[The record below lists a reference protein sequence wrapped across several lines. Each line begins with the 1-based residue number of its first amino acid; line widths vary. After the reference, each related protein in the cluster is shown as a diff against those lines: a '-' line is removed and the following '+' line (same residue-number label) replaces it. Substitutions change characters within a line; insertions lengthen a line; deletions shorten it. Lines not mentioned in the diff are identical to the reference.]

1 MREGDGDMKI
11 ILLSALKEWITK
23 EYGAEKWKEI
33 AETTGLGVDQFR
45 EQDKYFSDDRFSMLI
60 ANIANAMSIDEK
72 EVSDKFVNYWMLDF
86 AGRLYQLFVKRSATA
101 KEFVVSIFQINND
114 VCKLFPNKLLTKV
127 DYKETDRQCLTA
139 VYPNEKSLVDIVAV
153 LRGINIKKFP
163 DKFTIRKINQH
174 SIEIKFEKVEEV

>member
-1 MREGDGDMKI
+1 M
-11 ILLSALKEWITK
+11 
-23 EYGAEKWKEI
+23 
-33 AETTGLGVDQFR
+33 
-45 EQDKYFSDDRFSMLI
+45 
-60 ANIANAMSIDEK
+60 
-72 EVSDKFVNYWMLDF
+72 SDKFVNYWMLDF
-86 AGRLYQLFVKRSATA
+86 AGKTVSAFCEA
-101 KEFVVSIFQINND
+101 FGLPLRNLSSVSFRINND